1 MLIFSL
7 SSKYSEI
14 SSTQIRSYIDE
25 NKNISSLVDPIAEK
39 YIYEKGFY
47 QRESQDKS
55 IIKPISLRL
64 VILNFI
70 DDFIINEISSLLKY
84 KVKNIREILDIIKSK
99 PSSRIILIRDKK
111 NELIGF
117 SLFHWIR
124 STVLYEEMKDDHIT
138 EYIRNNST
146 GRMLSLDGFY
156 IKNTEKVDI

>member
-25 NKNISSLVDPIAEK
+25 NKNISSLVDPIAEN
-39 YIYEKGFY
+39 IYMKRVY

-84 KVKNIREILDIIKSK
+84 KVKI
-99 PSSRIILIRDKK
+99 
-111 NELIGF
+111 
-117 SLFHWIR
+117 
-124 STVLYEEMKDDHIT
+124 
-138 EYIRNNST
+138 
-146 GRMLSLDGFY
+146 
-156 IKNTEKVDI
+156 